1 VPGVVAPLPDACWL
15 AYPLDGRTDKM
26 EVMDSSDAG
35 GVSVLIVDDQR
46 PFRMAAGAVVKVTPG
61 FRVVGEASSGEEAV
75 KVVPSLKPDLVLMD
89 INMEAMNG
97 IEATRKIVTELPD
110 VAVVLLSTYDEADL
124 PGDART
130 CGAIAYVHKERF
142 GPDELER
149 IWNGR
154 DKPTAQAVSD

>member
-1 VPGVVAPLPDACWL
+1 MGNT
-15 AYPLDGRTDKM
+15 DG
-26 EVMDSSDAG
+26 G

-75 KVVPSLKPDLVLMD
+75 KVVPSLSPDLVLMD
-89 INMEAMNG
+89 INMERMSG
-97 IEATRKIVTELPD
+97 IEATRKIVTEMPN
-110 VAVVLLSTYDEADL
+110 VAVILLSTYDEADL

-149 IWNGR
+149 LWNRRQQPGADEAGPER
-154 DKPTAQAVSD
+154 PSADEAGPERPSADEAGPDELSG